1 MRSLLE
7 TLARP
12 AVAGLLL
19 TACPAPGPSAP
30 AAPEPAPPRPP
41 ATRPAPPATEVA
53 SPSGARTARRADGEL
68 DCPALLAETEVLE
81 VCGAAA
87 RGADAQDAQL
97 APKRCSRVFTG
108 ANGEVSVHVDWT
120 HDADAVRSAF
130 TTLAEVR
137 APMVGYRTLDGV
149 GDGARYYSAEVK
161 PGYVIHFVEM
171 FRDRYD
177 ASMQARG
184 ELCTPEQFQAL
195 AARVAGRL

>member
-7 TLARP
+7 SLARP

-19 TACPAPGPSAP
+19 TACPAPSPTTP
-30 AAPEPAPPRPP
+30 AAPEPAPSS
-41 ATRPAPPATEVA
+41 RPAADRATPASAVA
-53 SPSGARTARRADGEL
+53 KPSGVETAVRADGEL
-68 DCPALLAETEVLE
+68 DCPVLLAETEVLE
-81 VCGAAA
+81 LCGAAA
-87 RGADAQDAQL
+87 RAADAQDAKL

-120 HDADAVRSAF
+120 HDAEAVRSAF

-137 APMVGYRTLDGV
+137 APMTGYRTLDGV
-149 GDGARYYSAEVK
+149 GEGARYYSAEVK

-171 FRDRYD
+171 FRGRYD